1 VTTGKIGADYRRN
14 PGRRK
19 QRGDRRGRA
28 VARRVG
34 ALSTSTPVSQFP
46 LVFLFCSAIVT
57 PLNIAKEGVMKS
69 AFSKSVISKSV
80 ISATI
85 LAFVIGT
92 GAAFA
97 QAPAA
102 PTVPATPAA
111 ATAEAPADAPAAAA
125 KTTKPKL
132 SPDEKKKISQ
142 ECSAQANDKKLHGK
156 DRQKFRA
163 TCIRHGGAAA

>member
-1 VTTGKIGADYRRN
+1 VN
-14 PGRRK
+14 
-19 QRGDRRGRA
+19 
-28 VARRVG
+28 
-34 ALSTSTPVSQFP
+34 TP
-46 LVFLFCSAIVT
+46 
-57 PLNIAKEGVMKS
+57 KEGVMKS
-69 AFSKSVISKSV
+69 AFGKSV

-85 LAFVIGT
+85 LAFVIGN

-111 ATAEAPADAPAAAA
+111 TAEAPAEAPPAAA

>member
-1 VTTGKIGADYRRN
+1 
-14 PGRRK
+14 
-19 QRGDRRGRA
+19 
-28 VARRVG
+28 
-34 ALSTSTPVSQFP
+34 
-46 LVFLFCSAIVT
+46 
-57 PLNIAKEGVMKS
+57 MKCVV
-69 AFSKSVISKSV
+69 SKSVIGMSV

-85 LAFVIGT
+85 LAFVIGA
-92 GAAFA
+92 GAASA

-111 ATAEAPADAPAAAA
+111 AIADTPAATA
-125 KTTKPKL
+125 KPAKPKL

-163 TCIRHGGAAA
+163 TCIRHGGASA